1 MPGNVRHLRG
11 DRPVMTFDRI
21 PHPRQ
26 ISQNGFASLQKLV
39 RPPQRFRSTFI
50 YLVEM
55 HKIVCTAAK
64 YIPTTSVPE
73 NWMKFP
79 IPFTQLQQKTHEMGH
94 QQAMKPHNISV
105 ANYYHR
111 YDNADNETIYNKHK
125 SIDFLLSY
133 SIPLQ
138 KKVV

>member
-1 MPGNVRHLRG
+1 
-11 DRPVMTFDRI
+11 
-21 PHPRQ
+21 
-26 ISQNGFASLQKLV
+26 
-39 RPPQRFRSTFI
+39 
-50 YLVEM
+50 
-55 HKIVCTAAK
+55 
-64 YIPTTSVPE
+64 
-73 NWMKFP
+73 
-79 IPFTQLQQKTHEMGH
+79 MGH

-111 YDNADNETIYNKHK
+111 YDNADNETMNNKHK